1 MYYFRRN
8 KFVYGVSPMF
18 VNNLYDFFQMNFM
31 LQVVCILDY
40 NILVNI
46 NKLIIKKTVT
56 KSVIFENR
64 FVFS

>member
-18 VNNLYDFFQMNFM
+18 VNSLYDFFQINFM

-46 NKLIIKKTVT
+46 NKLIIMKTQ
-56 KSVIFENR
+56 
-64 FVFS
+64 